1 MKKSTLCAIGI
12 LTLLNT
18 YSQTPQPTRLNLG
31 VAFGLVNPLGIS
43 DAIYVDYG
51 IGSRFMVEAEKGIS
65 KKGALQTGLQLNIT
79 SIAMD
84 AMINPGNKLVTAPP
98 NLKYARINQTS
109 LQIPLRYRYYKQES
123 KDGRFYQFGATLGH
137 VIINTYRY
145 RANGNE
151 KEQDITGVNPTQ
163 LAVHMGLGV
172 RTKHKRVFY
181 MDWSVNV
188 TRYFKQHDASNIYP
202 LQLCFGVLL

>member
-1 MKKSTLCAIGI
+1 MKTKLIACAM
-12 LTLLNT
+12 LLA
-18 YSQTPQPTRLNLG
+18 SFAQAQTSQPTRLNLG
-31 VAFGLVNPLGIS
+31 AAFGFVNPLGIS
-43 DAIYVDYG
+43 DDIYVDYG

-84 AMINPGNKLVTAPP
+84 AMINTGNKLITAPP

-109 LQIPLRYRYYKQES
+109 LQIPLRYRYYRQES
-123 KDGRFYQFGATLGH
+123 KDGRFYQFGATLGY
-137 VIINTYRY
+137 VIINTYLY
-145 RANGNE
+145 REKGNE

-163 LAVHMGLGV
+163 LALHAGLG
-172 RTKHKRVFY
+172 RRFNTKHVFY
-181 MDWSVNV
+181 MDWSINV
-188 TRYFKQHDASNIYP
+188 TRYFKQQDASNIYP